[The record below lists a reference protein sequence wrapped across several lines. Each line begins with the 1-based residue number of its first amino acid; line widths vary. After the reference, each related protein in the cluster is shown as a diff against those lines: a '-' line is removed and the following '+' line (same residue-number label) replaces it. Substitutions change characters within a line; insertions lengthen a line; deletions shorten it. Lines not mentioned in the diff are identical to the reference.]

1 VPTLHRDPEYIF
13 LLVGL
18 IGTTITPYMQL
29 YQQSSIVE
37 RGSARRHYGPERLD
51 AYLGVGFSNLM
62 SIFMIMATAATLH
75 RAGHLHIETAADV
88 VDWFTQ
94 YETYMSRFRRR
105 MDMVVVLDARRRGP
119 PARHRVRAGRV
130 LGFPGVNLDFRRAG
144 TFFGLFTS

>member
-51 AYLGVGFSNLM
+51 AYLGVGFSNTNPP
-62 SIFMIMATAATLH
+62 ADTA
-75 RAGHLHIETAADV
+75 DPN
-88 VDWFTQ
+88 
-94 YETYMSRFRRR
+94 RF
-105 MDMVVVLDARRRGP
+105 GP
-119 PARHRVRAGRV
+119 PVGYERQRDHSPLQAVCDV
-130 LGFPGVNLDFRRAG
+130 L
-144 TFFGLFTS
+144 